1 MIAEHES
8 VPDFGED
15 GDNTGQVSS
24 SSANDI
30 VSNDLEQRHSTEERC
45 SAVTISETS
54 SPQQQAT
61 TSRASKAQRG
71 RKELAALSI
80 DIDINHHPTT
90 SKPLR
95 SSMSTQP
102 IATVSSSRYRPVSSS
117 SSRPVRAATL
127 YKTNFYVPESRVSSR
142 ERRTKIVR
150 PPEEDG
156 EDVDDDQEE
165 DYDEEEEIVEQPKK
179 KRSKRTEVLLPVPV
193 EQPSERPSRADREL
207 VLHIKAQATIIK
219 TSLDMKKRMK
229 AVIVLSDLAADG
241 KYVYKCV
248 IHIWYTVLICMLM

>member
-8 VPDFGED
+8 VQDFGED
-15 GDNTGQVSS
+15 GDNTGQISS

-30 VSNDLEQRHSTEERC
+30 LSNDLEQRHSTEERC

-95 SSMSTQP
+95 SSISTQP
-102 IATVSSSRYRPVSSS
+102 IAAVSSRRC
-117 SSRPVRAATL
+117 RPVRAATL

-142 ERRTKIVR
+142 ERRTKRVR
-150 PPEEDG
+150 PQEEDG
-156 EDVDDDQEE
+156 EDDDDDQEE
-165 DYDEEEEIVEQPKK
+165 DYEEEEEIVEQPMK
-179 KRSKRTEVLLPVPV
+179 KRSRRTEVLLPVPV

-241 KYVYKCV
+241 K
-248 IHIWYTVLICMLM
+248 

>member
-30 VSNDLEQRHSTEERC
+30 VSNDLEQRYSTEERC

-142 ERRTKIVR
+142 ERRTKRVR
-150 PPEEDG
+150 PPEEVG
-156 EDVDDDQEE
+156 EDEDDDQD
-165 DYDEEEEIVEQPKK
+165 DYEEEEVIVEQPKK
-179 KRSKRTEVLLPVPV
+179 KPSRRTEGVPLSVPV

-219 TSLDMKKRMK
+219 TSLDMKKRIK

-241 KYVYKCV
+241 K
-248 IHIWYTVLICMLM
+248 

>member
-30 VSNDLEQRHSTEERC
+30 VSNDLEQRHSTEERY

-54 SPQQQAT
+54 SPQQPAT

-95 SSMSTQP
+95 SSMSTQH
-102 IATVSSSRYRPVSSS
+102 IATVSSSRYRPV
-117 SSRPVRAATL
+117 RAATL
-127 YKTNFYVPESRVSSR
+127 FKTNFYVPESRVSSR
-142 ERRTKIVR
+142 ERRTKRVR
-150 PPEEDG
+150 PPEENE
-156 EDVDDDQEE
+156 EDDDDDQEE

-179 KRSKRTEVLLPVPV
+179 KRSRRTEGVLLPVPV

-219 TSLDMKKRMK
+219 TSLDMKKRIK